1 MKFKEMEKGMEKEK
15 TEDIIVC
22 KSFRLHLPQ
31 GRTADITVE
40 GSTSNDC
47 YMSALRRAAAQYPG
61 WRSIE
66 VIPPD
71 REPASFPDLQADK
84 EALYDY

>member
-1 MKFKEMEKGMEKEK
+1 MKCKEMEKGMEKEK
-15 TEDIIVC
+15 TEDSTVC

-40 GSTSNDC
+40 GSTPNDC

-66 VIPPD
+66 VMPPD
-71 REPASFPDLQADK
+71 REPVSLPGFAGGEGSVI
-84 EALYDY
+84 